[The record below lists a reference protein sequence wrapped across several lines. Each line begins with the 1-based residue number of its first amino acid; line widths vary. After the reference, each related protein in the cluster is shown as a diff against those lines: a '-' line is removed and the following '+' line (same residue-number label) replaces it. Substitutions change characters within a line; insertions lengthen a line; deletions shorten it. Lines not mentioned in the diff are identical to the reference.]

1 MIDLNDMII
10 FTNVVDAG
18 TISGAAK
25 EMGQPKSTISRRMK
39 LLEEELGVRLLQRT
53 TRSLKLT
60 ELGAVF
66 YERCKR
72 VQAEA
77 EEAERSVSAGQE
89 VPRGILRITA
99 PAETGVTRMGT
110 LIAEYTKKYPE
121 VRVTMD
127 LSNRFV
133 DLIEEGYD
141 LAIRAGELE
150 DSTMVARRLGSTRL
164 VVCSSPGYLRANTAP
179 ETPYELK
186 NHPLALYSNTLQKH
200 TFHFRGP
207 QGIASIQVEPQHCA
221 NSLMVLRDMVKSGY
235 GITLLPE
242 SHTHSDVL
250 EGRLVLLLEEWKL
263 PENGVFAIYPSPRH
277 LTPKVKS
284 FIDFLSS
291 HFKLRL

>member
-10 FTNVVDAG
+10 FANVVDAG

-110 LIAEYTKKYPE
+110 LIAQYTKKYPE
-121 VRVTMD
+121 VRVMMD

-141 LAIRAGELE
+141 LAIRAGQLE
-150 DSTMVARRLGSTRL
+150 NSTMVARRLGSTRL
-164 VVCSSPGYLRANTAP
+164 VVCSSPGYLRRNSAP
-179 ETPYELK
+179 ATPYQLK
-186 NHPLALYSNTLQKH
+186 NHPLVLYSNILQKQL
-200 TFHFRGP
+200 FQFSGP
-207 QGIASIQVEPQHCA
+207 QGIASIQLEPQHCA

-242 SHTHSDVL
+242 SHTHRDVS
-250 EGRLVLLLEEWKL
+250 EGKLVLLLEEWKL
-263 PENGVFAIYPSPRH
+263 PENGVYAIYPSPRH

-284 FIDFLSS
+284 FIDFLGS

>member
-10 FTNVVDAG
+10 FANVVDAG
-18 TISGAAK
+18 TISGAARA
-25 EMGQPKSTISRRMK
+25 MGQPKSTVSRRMK

-72 VQAEA
+72 VEVEA
-77 EEAERSVSAGQE
+77 AEAERSVSAGQE
-89 VPRGILRITA
+89 TPRGILRVTA
-99 PAETGVTRMGT
+99 PAETGVTQMGT
-110 LIAEYTKKYPE
+110 LIAEYAKKHPD
-121 VRVTMD
+121 VRVVMD

-141 LAIRAGELE
+141 LAIRAGRLE
-150 DSTMVARRLGSTRL
+150 DSTLVARRLGSSRL
-164 VVCSSPGYLRANTAP
+164 VVCASPRYIETNGAP
-179 ETPYELK
+179 ATPYELK
-186 NHPLALYSNTLQKH
+186 HHPLVLYSSALQKLS
-200 TFHFRGP
+200 FNFSGARGNATV
-207 QGIASIQVEPQHCA
+207 QLEAQHCA

-242 SHTHSDVL
+242 SHTHRDVA
-250 EGRLVLLLEEWKL
+250 EGRLVLLLDDWKL
-263 PENGVFAIYPSPRH
+263 PEDGVFAVYPSPRH

-284 FIDFLSS
+284 FVDFLSN
-291 HFKLRL
+291 HFKLEL